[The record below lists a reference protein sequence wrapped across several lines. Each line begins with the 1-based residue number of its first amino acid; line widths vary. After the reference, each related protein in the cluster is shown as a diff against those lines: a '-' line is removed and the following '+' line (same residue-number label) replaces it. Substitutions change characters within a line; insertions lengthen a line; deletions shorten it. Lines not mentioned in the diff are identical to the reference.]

1 MRQKSFI
8 NYIFIILVSIIVAVS
23 IIYLLFYDDSQT
35 DSLRPN
41 KGMILIPSGILN
53 MGGDNEQANVNEFP
67 KHEVS
72 VSSFYMDETEVT
84 NNDFSQFVKETNYIT
99 VAERGINWQELSKQL
114 PPGTP
119 KLSDDVLAP
128 GALVFTSTSSPV
140 QLHNPQQWWKWVLGA
155 SWKHP
160 LGPESDIINLGNHPV
175 VQISWED
182 ANAFCKWAGKRLPT
196 EVEWEWAARGGNRGK
211 VYPWGNES
219 INSGKIKANFYQGL
233 FPYKNTLKDGYET
246 TAPVK
251 SYDPNDYGLYDMGGN
266 VWEWCNDWYD
276 VNYYKTRNA
285 KTKDTNGPNKGY
297 NDLMPYQQEKVI
309 RGGSFLCNDDYCSG
323 YRNARRMGTTTDTSL
338 NHTGCR
344 CVKSN

>member
-1 MRQKSFI
+1 
-8 NYIFIILVSIIVAVS
+8 
-23 IIYLLFYDDSQT
+23 
-35 DSLRPN
+35 
-41 KGMILIPSGILN
+41 
-53 MGGDNEQANVNEFP
+53 
-67 KHEVS
+67 

-285 KTKDTNGPNKGY
+285 KTKVTMQIVNNQNY
-297 NDLMPYQQEKVI
+297 WQNEKK
-309 RGGSFLCNDDYCSG
+309 RTRPD
-323 YRNARRMGTTTDTSL
+323 
-338 NHTGCR
+338 
-344 CVKSN
+344 

>member
-1 MRQKSFI
+1 MFFWDMRQKSFI

-251 SYDPNDYGLYDMGGN
+251 SYDPNDYG
-266 VWEWCNDWYD
+266 
-276 VNYYKTRNA
+276 
-285 KTKDTNGPNKGY
+285 
-297 NDLMPYQQEKVI
+297 
-309 RGGSFLCNDDYCSG
+309 FFF
-323 YRNARRMGTTTDTSL
+323 
-338 NHTGCR
+338 
-344 CVKSN
+344 